1 MLRGDGRAFVRAV
14 VEGERKKDE
23 DEFRTW
29 WWQSRPDT
37 PVENALNEFM
47 DRLTNDPAITTKWKA
62 YVESYERKLERMNDI
77 LNAQ

>member
-1 MLRGDGRAFVRAV
+1 M
-14 VEGERKKDE
+14 
-23 DEFRTW
+23 
-29 WWQSRPDT
+29 
-37 PVENALNEFM
+37 ENALNEFI